1 MSSSRTEKH
10 NKGSYR
16 RKRMALMIMVGF
28 IVWGGITIWDEMDKR
43 QVKATQL
50 EKLIMKLEQSQL
62 MNDRLHHEVSRLN
75 DDEYIEQKIRTE
87 LHYAKPEETIFF
99 VPR

>member
-1 MSSSRTEKH
+1 MSSNQQPKQ

-28 IVWGGITIWDEMDKR
+28 IVWGGVTIWD
-43 QVKATQL
+43 QL
-50 EKLIMKLEQSQL
+50 EKSRVKAAQLAVLQDKLEEVIVL
-62 MNDRLHHEVSRLN
+62 NGKLHHEVSRLN

-87 LHYAKPEETIFF
+87 LHYAKPDETIFF

>member
-1 MSSSRTEKH
+1 MSSTQQLKR

-28 IVWGGITIWDEMDKR
+28 IVWGGVTIWD
-43 QVKATQL
+43 QL
-50 EKLIMKLEQSQL
+50 EKSRVKAAQLGVLQDRLEEVIVL
-62 MNDRLHHEVSRLN
+62 NEKLHHEVSRLN

-87 LHYAKPEETIFF
+87 LHYAKPDETIFF

>member
-1 MSSSRTEKH
+1 MSSPQKIKQ

-28 IVWGGITIWDEMDKR
+28 IVWGGVTIWDQLDKR
-43 QVKATQL
+43 NVKAAQL
-50 EKLIMKLEQSQL
+50 EKLLVKLEVVKVQ
-62 MNDRLHHEVSRLN
+62 NAKLHHEVSRLN

-87 LHYAKPEETIFF
+87 LHYAKPDETIFF

>member
-1 MSSSRTEKH
+1 MSSSQKLKQ

-28 IVWGGITIWDEMDKR
+28 IVWGGVTIWDQLDKR
-43 QVKATQL
+43 SVKAAQL
-50 EKLIMKLEQSQL
+50 EKLLVKLEEVKVQ
-62 MNDRLHHEVSRLN
+62 NAKLHHEVSRLN

-87 LHYAKPEETIFF
+87 LHYAKPDETIFF